1 MSDFLPYGRHS
12 VDEDDIEEVVRVL
25 RDGLLTQGPKVS
37 EFEAALAARVQAPGC
52 VAVSSG
58 TAALHAAYQAL
69 DLGPG
74 DELITSPITFV
85 ATANAARQLGARVIF
100 ADVDAS
106 GNLDPESVRQKIT
119 SKTRGITA
127 VHFAGMPCD
136 MARLSALAKEHGL
149 FLVED
154 AAHALGATYKGR
166 PVGSCELSDMV
177 TVSFHPVKHIT
188 TGEGGA
194 IFVRD
199 SEREARLRRVR
210 EHGLRREPAPDSRG
224 LYGYV
229 QEELGYNYRLSDLGA
244 ALGLGQL
251 KKLERF
257 LDARRQTYALY
268 KRLLDRLDP
277 ELIAP
282 LPEYPD
288 RTSAHHL
295 MPVQIDF
302 ARIKR
307 SRGEVMESL
316 KNRGIGSQVHY
327 IPVHSQPYYRSH
339 DSCPKAERFSS
350 RELSLPMYP
359 GLEPA
364 DVERVVSA
372 LEGILCEGRALSVSA

>member
-1 MSDFLPYGRHS
+1 MSEFLPYGRHV
-12 VDEDDIEEVVRVL
+12 VDEDDIEQVVRVL
-25 RDGLLTQGPKVS
+25 RGGPLTQGPRVA
-37 EFEAALAARVQAPGC
+37 EFEAALAARVQASGC
-52 VAVSSG
+52 IAVSSG

-69 DLGPG
+69 GLGPG

-85 ATANAARQLGARVIF
+85 ATANAARQLGARVVF

-106 GNLDPESVRQKIT
+106 GNLDPESVRQKINE
-119 SKTRGITA
+119 KTRGIAA

-136 MARLSALAKEHGL
+136 MAALSAIARTHSL

-154 AAHALGATYKGR
+154 AAHALGATYAGR
-166 PVGSCELSDMV
+166 PIGSCDLSDMV

-199 SEREARLRRVR
+199 GDKGARLRRIR

-244 ALGLGQL
+244 ALGLSQL
-251 KKLERF
+251 RKLDGF
-257 LDARRQTYALY
+257 LAARRETYALY
-268 KRLLDRLDP
+268 RSLLGRLDP
-277 ELIAP
+277 QIIAP
-282 LPEYPD
+282 LPEYSD
-288 RTSAHHL
+288 RESAHHL
-295 MPVQIDF
+295 IPVQINF
-302 ARIKR
+302 ERAKR
-307 SRGEVMESL
+307 SRGEVMEAL

-327 IPVHSQPYYRSH
+327 IPVHTQPYYRGSG
-339 DSCPKAERFSS
+339 SCPNAERFSQQ
-350 RELSLPMYP
+350 ELSLPMYP
-359 GLEPA
+359 GLRPA

-372 LEGILCEGRALSVSA
+372 LEVILCEGRALSVSA

>member
-1 MSDFLPYGRHS
+1 MSDFLPYGRH
-12 VDEDDIEEVVRVL
+12 VVDDEDIEQVVRVL
-25 RDGLLTQGPKVS
+25 RGGPLTQGPRVS

-69 DLGPG
+69 GLGPG

-85 ATANAARQLGARVIF
+85 ATANAARQLGARVVF

-106 GNLDPESVRQKIT
+106 GNLDPESVRAKIT
-119 SKTRGITA
+119 DKTRGIAA

-136 MARLSALAKEHGL
+136 MEELGAIARAHGL

-154 AAHALGATYKGR
+154 AAHAIGASYAGR

-188 TGEGGA
+188 TAEGGA

-199 SEREARLRRVR
+199 GDQEARLRRIR

-244 ALGLGQL
+244 ALGLSQL
-251 KKLERF
+251 RKLDRF
-257 LDARRQTYALY
+257 LGARRDIYELY
-268 KRLLDRLDP
+268 KRLLGNLDP
-277 ELIAP
+277 EIIAP

-288 RTSAHHL
+288 RQSAHHL

-302 ARIKR
+302 ARAKR
-307 SRGEVMESL
+307 SRGEVMEAL
-316 KNRGIGSQVHY
+316 KNKGIGSQVHY
-327 IPVHSQPYYRSH
+327 IPVHTQPYYRGSG
-339 DSCPKAERFSS
+339 SCPKAERFSS
-350 RELSLPMYP
+350 QELSLPMYP
-359 GLEPA
+359 GLRA
-364 DVERVVSA
+364 VDVERVVSA
-372 LEGILCEGRALSVSA
+372 LEEILFEGRALSVSA

>member
-1 MSDFLPYGRHS
+1 MSDFLPYGRH
-12 VDEDDIEEVVRVL
+12 VVDDEDIEQVVRVL
-25 RDGLLTQGPKVS
+25 RGGPLTQGPRVS

-69 DLGPG
+69 GLGPG

-85 ATANAARQLGARVIF
+85 ATANAARQLGARVVF

-106 GNLDPESVRQKIT
+106 GNLDPDSVRAKIT
-119 SKTRGITA
+119 DKTRGIAA

-136 MARLSALAKEHGL
+136 MEELGAIARAHGL

-154 AAHALGATYKGR
+154 AAHAIGASYAGR

-188 TGEGGA
+188 TVEGGA

-199 SEREARLRRVR
+199 GDQEARLRRIR

-244 ALGLGQL
+244 ALGLSQL
-251 KKLERF
+251 RKLDRF
-257 LDARRQTYALY
+257 LGARRDIYELY
-268 KRLLDRLDP
+268 KRLLGNLDP
-277 ELIAP
+277 EIVAP

-288 RTSAHHL
+288 RQSAHHL

-302 ARIKR
+302 ARAKR
-307 SRGEVMESL
+307 SRGEVMEAL
-316 KNRGIGSQVHY
+316 KNKGIGSQVHY
-327 IPVHSQPYYRSH
+327 IPVHTQPYYRGSG
-339 DSCPKAERFSS
+339 SCPKAERFSS
-350 RELSLPMYP
+350 QELSLPMYP
-359 GLEPA
+359 GLRA
-364 DVERVVSA
+364 VDVERVVSA
-372 LEGILCEGRALSVSA
+372 LEEILFEGRALSVSA